1 MRILLSTFGSRG
13 DVEPMAGLAAQLK
26 AQGAEPVVCAPPDA
40 EFAALMDRAGAPL
53 APAFTS
59 VRQWIADALANQP
72 PMPLPE
78 RAALVMREQYA
89 AISAA
94 AGGCDAILG
103 AGLFPS
109 SAAAQCVA
117 EARDLPHIHATYC
130 PLFLPSTHHRPF
142 PWPGHPVPE
151 EETDNRVLWA
161 RDAQA
166 RKAVFGAA
174 YGALRASIGLPA
186 VDDVSGHVVTDRPWL
201 ASDPVLSPW
210 EPTDLCDVW
219 QTGAWILPDE
229 RPLPADLEDFL
240 SDGAPPVYVGFGS
253 MPQAALKDAAGVAIA
268 AVRAQGRRVILSH
281 GWAEL
286 GLVDDRDDCL
296 AVGDINQQ
304 ALFGRVACV
313 MHHGGAGTTTA
324 AARAG
329 APQVVVPQI
338 ADQPYFAGRV
348 ATLGIGAA
356 HDGPTPTVESL
367 SAALRIAL
375 APETATQAAAVGR
388 TIRPDGAA
396 VAAKRLIEVVER
408 RRSHA

>member
-1 MRILLSTFGSRG
+1 MRVLLSTFGSRG

-26 AQGAEPVVCAPPDA
+26 AQGVEPVVCAPPDP
-40 EFAALMDRAGAPL
+40 EFAAVTDRAGVRL

-78 RAALVMREQYA
+78 RAALVMRAQYA

-94 AGGCDAILG
+94 AEGCDAILG

-109 SAAAQCVA
+109 AAAAQCVA
-117 EARDLPHIHATYC
+117 EERGLPHIHATYC

-151 EETDNRVLWA
+151 DETDNRVLWA

-166 RKAVFGAA
+166 RKAVFGEA
-174 YGALRASIGLPA
+174 YGALRASIGLPP
-186 VDDVSGHVVTDRPWL
+186 VEDVSGQVVTNQPWL

-210 EPTDLCDVW
+210 TPTDLCDVW
-219 QTGAWILPDE
+219 QSGAWILPDE
-229 RPLPADLEDFL
+229 RPLPASLEAFL
-240 SDGAPPVYVGFGS
+240 AAGEAPVYVGFGS

-268 AVRAQGRRVILSH
+268 AARAQGRRVLLSH
-281 GWAEL
+281 GWAGL
-286 GLVDDRDDCL
+286 ALVDDGDDCFV
-296 AVGDINQQ
+296 VGDVNQQ

-313 MHHGGAGTTTA
+313 VHHGGAGTTTT

-348 ATLGIGAA
+348 VALGIGAA
-356 HDGPTPTVESL
+356 HDGPTPTASSL
-367 SAALRIAL
+367 SAALRTAL
-375 APETATQAAAVGR
+375 APATAARAAAVGP

-396 VAAKRLIEVVER
+396 VAAKRLIEQL
-408 RRSHA
+408 APTAT